1 MMLYTFGT
9 LSMTQS
15 QHKLSPRNQPLEVE
29 LGHAPLLVDKNA
41 IDSLRAQILEAC
53 SRFEIS
59 TNLNDKD
66 YLRSLHLFAKKQ
78 ALGLDQETLQ
88 KLFQKYQG
96 KFRNGKEIDPSKI
109 SPSLH
114 FVESKSEDSEVFQLV
129 RAMWSMPYNKGYGRR
144 LRFIVYDD
152 YHEAVIGIIGL
163 QSPPA
168 DLSSRDS
175 LFSYPK
181 GKKLDFVNS
190 TMDAYTVG
198 AIPPYSNLLGGK
210 LCAGLISTDA
220 IRQAYWRKYAGEKTW
235 MKDQPIGQ
243 PLVAVTTTGAFGR
256 SSMYN
261 RVRYKN
267 RLLAEPIGYTLGYGT
282 LHLEHLY
289 TSICDFLKS
298 SESHKVGG
306 FGNGPKVR
314 WQNIANALTALN
326 LPSTLLK
333 HGVRREVFMFRFV
346 ENLENG
352 MAGGNFGNPIPLS
365 VDEYS
370 QYWKERWAWP
380 RATRF
385 PDWNT
390 ENDIEKLQSSLF
402 NNHVRK

>member
-1 MMLYTFGT
+1 MPQLQRKFN
-9 LSMTQS
+9 QS
-15 QHKLSPRNQPLEVE
+15 NSILEVRKE
-29 LGHAPLLVDKNA
+29 CSPILSDRS
-41 IDSLRAQILEAC
+41 IEETLREQILEAC

-59 TNLNDKD
+59 AQLNDKE
-66 YLRSLHLFAKKQ
+66 YLRSLHLFAKQRSPDLEPKN
-78 ALGLDQETLQ
+78 LQ
-88 KLFQKYQG
+88 KLFKKYRH
-96 KFRNGKEIDPSKI
+96 KFRNGNQIDPSKI

-114 FVESKSEDSEVFQLV
+114 FIESKSDESELFQLV

-152 YHEAVIGIIGL
+152 YHDAVIGIIGL

-175 LFSYPK
+175 LFAYPQ

-198 AIPPYSNLLGGK
+198 AIPPYSSLLGGK

-235 MKDQPIGQ
+235 MGNQAIGQ
-243 PLVAVTTTGAFGR
+243 PLVAVTTTSAFGR

-261 RVRYKN
+261 RVRYGN

-282 LHLEHLY
+282 LHFEHLY

-298 SESHKVGG
+298 SNAFKSGG

-314 WQNIANALTALN
+314 WQNIANALTALD
-326 LPSTLLK
+326 LPNSLLK

-352 MAGGNFGNPIPLS
+352 MAGGSFGNPIHLS
-365 VDEYS
+365 TEDYS
-370 QYWKERWAWP
+370 QYWRERWALP

-385 PDWNT
+385 PLWDQ
-390 ENDIEKLQSSLF
+390 ENDIEKLRTFLNRDS
-402 NNHVRK
+402 N